1 MPSQFLGGA
10 FNCYKMLEVKK
21 DELTKNTDAEEIAEE
36 KIGELKILA
45 EIICNV
51 ILREI
56 ENSNHEK

>member
-1 MPSQFLGGA
+1 
-10 FNCYKMLEVKK
+10 MLEVKK

-36 KIGELKILA
+36 KIVELKILA